1 MFSEGKENTERDMLK
16 PHKTWGNYFTGPRWL
31 QAGLHLYRDI
41 VLHLEWYKTS
51 TRWTPNPASHTQT
64 LAEDGDYERGL
75 NHSLLDSKCQRL
87 ELIKSQLWAL
97 SQNHASF
104 PLHTA
109 VTSNK
114 PTSALQ
120 FTTVQLPNSVT
131 KKMLS
136 SSPRMMARGV
146 ELSMRHWCHSTPGER
161 IRKAEG
167 KTASAECRSWLVRS
181 RPKGTKLTI
190 YPKLKYVSLN
200 RSHNSSFSLNMCV
213 TAILSCLFSAHHTQ
227 CLVILQGL
235 PSPLALCTQ
244 LSYRG
249 SGSHLPGSL
258 LSTGRHGH
266 LQYWRTWRR
275 WEGKLRYPS
284 DIHLYLWAK
293 WWASEIHRQSW
304 YKGKE

>member
-1 MFSEGKENTERDMLK
+1 MSTAWTYQEPAVSPFTEPRLLPFTHSRDLQQTHISSAVHHGSIAKFSDKENAV
-16 PHKTWGNYFTGPRWL
+16 
-31 QAGLHLYRDI
+31 Q
-41 VLHLEWYKTS
+41 
-51 TRWTPNPASHTQT
+51 
-64 LAEDGDYERGL
+64 
-75 NHSLLDSKCQRL
+75 
-87 ELIKSQLWAL
+87 
-97 SQNHASF
+97 F
-104 PLHTA
+104 P
-109 VTSNK
+109 
-114 PTSALQ
+114 P
-120 FTTVQLPNSVT
+120 
-131 KKMLS
+131 
-136 SSPRMMARGV
+136 MMAPGV

-213 TAILSCLFSAHHTQ
+213 TAILSCLFSARHTQ